1 MSPQPPKSHRR
12 RQSNTPK
19 TPPTLPEE
27 LITDILSR
35 LTVKH
40 LMQMKCVSK
49 SWNTLITD
57 PVFTKMHFSRSALNP
72 FFSLISNN
80 LSARDGDCSFVT
92 VPVNRLLENRYITV
106 PKSPYFRLRDKEC
119 RDVVGSCNGLVC
131 LIGYSINEWTKY
143 KRVWFRFWNPA
154 TRSISEKLGYF
165 FYYDK
170 NERKSIKFVFGYDN
184 STDTYKVV
192 MLRSGCES
200 DPESKVS
207 AKAFSFGG
215 NVWRN
220 IQSFPVVPLQLVM
233 DPRENNGVVKEN
245 DGVYLSGSINWL
257 AYRDDDNLRKDNPVE
272 KYVIVSL
279 DLGTETNTQFLLPE
293 GFEKES
299 YVGPSVCVLKDSL
312 CFCHDLDL
320 TDFVIWQMMEFG
332 NEKSWTQFLKFSY
345 HSVRMNY
352 EFGLPLLKLMPLHL
366 SENGDT
372 VVLANNRQDRVILYN
387 RRNNRARKTI
397 LNTKICWPSLKDY
410 VESLVSTS

>member
-1 MSPQPPKSHRR
+1 MTPQPPKSHRR

-19 TPPTLPEE
+19 TPPTLPDEI
-27 LITDILSR
+27 ITDILSR
-35 LTVKH
+35 ITVKH

-57 PVFTKMHFSRSALNP
+57 PIFTKMHFNRSVLNP

-119 RDVVGSCNGLVC
+119 RDVVGSCNGLIC
-131 LIGYSINEWTKY
+131 LIGYSLNEWTKF

-165 FYYDK
+165 SYYDK
-170 NERKSIKFVFGYDN
+170 HERKSCKFVFGYDN

-192 MLRSGCES
+192 MLRSGCDS
-200 DPESKVS
+200 DPQSKVS
-207 AKAFSFGG
+207 VKAFSLGN

-220 IQSFPVVPLQLVM
+220 IQSFSVIPLQLVM
-233 DPRENNGVVKEN
+233 DPRENDGVPREN
-245 DGVYLSGSINWL
+245 DGVHLSGTINWL
-257 AYRDDDNLRKDNPVE
+257 AYRDDVNLRKDNPIE
-272 KYVIVSL
+272 KYVIISL
-279 DLGTETNTQFLLPE
+279 DLCTEINTQFLLPD

-299 YVGPSVCVLKDSL
+299 YM
-312 CFCHDLDL
+312 
-320 TDFVIWQMMEFG
+320 TEFG